1 MVALLDTDDDDLDED
16 EIEDGIELAE
26 ELTEE
31 LGTDDVVAP
40 QAAPVTCGTSA
51 LALPLL
57 P

>member
-16 EIEDGIELAE
+16 EIDDGIELAE